1 MERNEIIRRA
11 KWPFIFLL
19 VVAGAA
25 GVILYYFLFIKVEP
39 GPLLESALNKA
50 HQAKSYRYTLNS
62 ELEIG
67 GKKQNWIQVQGEQ
80 AEESYHFQG
89 ETLGTPVEIYQI
101 GMRSYTKDP
110 VSGKWTILDGVDL
123 STQQLYMAEID
134 PLSSFQLR
142 NVGEPSY
149 LGRED
154 VGNSKCVLLE
164 IEQPKVESKYLE
176 IWWKDFTYRF
186 WIDRRKEQLIKAE
199 IRAVS
204 TQSSDTSLTMAV
216 EFKDFNKKIKINP
229 PI

>member
-62 ELEIG
+62 ELDMG

-89 ETLGTPVEIYQI
+89 E
-101 GMRSYTKDP
+101 M
-110 VSGKWTILDGVDL
+110 
-123 STQQLYMAEID
+123 
-134 PLSSFQLR
+134 
-142 NVGEPSY
+142 
-149 LGRED
+149 
-154 VGNSKCVLLE
+154 
-164 IEQPKVESKYLE
+164 
-176 IWWKDFTYRF
+176 
-186 WIDRRKEQLIKAE
+186 
-199 IRAVS
+199 
-204 TQSSDTSLTMAV
+204 
-216 EFKDFNKKIKINP
+216 
-229 PI
+229 